1 MAVSTRY
8 DRMYEVHGVNK
19 IIQKYPTKAT
29 LNVLNFSIKGKCQ
42 KQPLKVF
49 LDLLFLKVERKITC
63 NSSKV
68 IENNYIG
75 VSVKFSNHL
84 FNSN

>member
-1 MAVSTRY
+1 M
-8 DRMYEVHGVNK
+8 
-19 IIQKYPTKAT
+19 
-29 LNVLNFSIKGKCQ
+29 F
-42 KQPLKVF
+42 F
-49 LDLLFLKVERKITC
+49 DLLFLKVETKITC